1 MTTELIG
8 FYTGEERVE
17 EEFEE
22 ELPWASREVLAG
34 GGFSEKS
41 DVYSFGIIVWEI
53 MQKDPSLP
61 YAGLQ
66 PSQVCVVHMPHLAD
80 YTCFPMFESATCNR
94 GRLYSSGT
102 RCHSCRG
109 CFRGKRSL
117 IYAPGRF
124 VLSIA

>member
-17 EEFEE
+17 EEFEK

-41 DVYSFGIIVWEI
+41 DVYSFGIIMWEV

-66 PSQVCVVHMPHLAD
+66 PSQVCRAR
-80 YTCFPMFESATCNR
+80 AA
-94 GRLYSSGT
+94 
-102 RCHSCRG
+102 SC
-109 CFRGKRSL
+109 
-117 IYAPGRF
+117 
-124 VLSIA
+124 